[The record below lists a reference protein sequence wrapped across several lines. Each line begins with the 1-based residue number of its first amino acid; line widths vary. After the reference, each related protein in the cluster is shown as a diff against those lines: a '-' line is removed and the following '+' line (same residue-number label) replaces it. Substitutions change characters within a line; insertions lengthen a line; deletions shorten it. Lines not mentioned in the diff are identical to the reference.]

1 MYWPEIFLGPGNTA
15 LREIYSLPAG
25 PVRQNPVVY
34 LPAGPAGRAARR
46 IPCRTGP
53 AGIERG
59 GEQLRA
65 QVSIHYTAEQSA
77 RWVDRDKMADQC
89 C

>member
-34 LPAGPAGRAARR
+34 LPAVPAR
-46 IPCRTGP
+46 P
-53 AGIERG
+53 ALNRGGGG

-65 QVSIHYTAEQSA
+65 QVSIQLNRVLAGLIETKWRISVVSEF
-77 RWVDRDKMADQC
+77 C
-89 C
+89 

>member
-25 PVRQNPVVY
+25 PVRQ
-34 LPAGPAGRAARR
+34 GKQPAGRAARR

-53 AGIERG
+53 AGIEQGGGGRG
-59 GEQLRA
+59 GTAESSGQ
-65 QVSIHYTAEQSA
+65 YTAEQSA